1 MYSFHLN
8 TINILYPFMFS
19 SSYKGYL
26 QVASASILFGLIGIF
41 ITLITQMPLRSIIF
55 YRLLIGLSGI
65 ILFLVCCSR
74 LGELRLNE
82 KKAYLFL
89 LGLLQAATMLFYFFS
104 VKNTTVSISVL
115 LLYTAPIYV
124 IILSPFILNEPI
136 TRHSL
141 SALILSIIGVLL
153 IIRPD
158 SVFQDMGNM
167 YILGLGAGLISGLF
181 YACMIMVS
189 RYLSDCYTGTAQA
202 TWVTMIILVIFL
214 PYSTSVSYEVLLDN
228 LYLLILIGLLPTAA
242 GSILYFNSLM
252 RIKAQNASIIG
263 LLEPLSAV
271 IFAFI
276 ILGQSIS
283 MTTLVG
289 GLLILSS
296 TLILS
301 TEQKH
306 ITAKHG

>member
-1 MYSFHLN
+1 MCSIHLN

-19 SSYKGYL
+19 SSHKGYL

-82 KKAYLFL
+82 KKPYLFL
-89 LGLLQAATMLFYFFS
+89 LGLVQAVTMLFYFFS
-104 VKNTTVSISVL
+104 VKYTTVSIAVL

-124 IILSPFILNEPI
+124 IIMSPLILNDPI
-136 TRHSL
+136 TRYSL
-141 SALILSIIGVLL
+141 SALILSIIGVIL

-158 SVFQDMGNM
+158 SVFQDMDSI
-167 YILGLGAGLISGLF
+167 YIMGLGAGLISGLF

-189 RYLSDCYTGTAQA
+189 RYLRDCYTGTAQA
-202 TWVTMIILVIFL
+202 TWGTMIILAIFL

-228 LYLLILIGLLPTAA
+228 LHLLILIGLLPTAA
-242 GSILYFNSLM
+242 GSILYFNGLM

-289 GLLILSS
+289 GVLILSS

-301 TEQKH
+301 TEQPV
-306 ITAKHG
+306 T